1 MNTSPASPPALP
13 PPTTTTAPS
22 PAVVEDESRQLSV
35 YTGPNLNNPPNVSFS
50 QYHCLTA
57 APVSQFTMISPTDT
71 TQRFS
76 NFKDLNIS
84 SGHRFLPT
92 DRVLIVDYLM
102 KKVKNQRLSHNII
115 IEDNIYKY
123 NPWDLAAKYEPQEEH
138 QWYFFTS
145 RDRKYAKGNRPN
157 RAAGD
162 GFWKATGVE
171 KKIYNN
177 KKELIGAKSPL
188 VFFKGKP
195 PKGNKTNWLMHEYL
209 VDNSPPSSSS
219 NNMRLNDCVLCKIY
233 KKVGKSKQDHFGND
247 DNLDISQRLNIIPA
261 NRVVEFQNQ
270 PVNNV
275 AATCGITYSDMV
287 DPPLGFEDDDA
298 TYPLLG
304 FEDDNDMWNMPDLC
318 VDRGYQSTGDL
329 GDILIESANLLK
341 KEKKPS
347 VWDDNIFR

>member
-1 MNTSPASPPALP
+1 MNTSPASPPASP
-13 PPTTTTAPS
+13 PPTAAPS
-22 PAVVEDESRQLSV
+22 PAVVDDESRQLSV
-35 YTGPNLNNPPNVSFS
+35 YTGPNPNNPPNVSFS

-57 APVSQFTMISPTDT
+57 APVSQCTMISPTDT

-76 NFKDLNIS
+76 AFKELNLS
-84 SGHRFLPT
+84 PGYRFVPT

-102 KKVKNQRLSHNII
+102 KKVQNQRLSHHDII

-123 NPWDLAAKYEPQEEH
+123 NPWDLAVKYKPQEGH

-177 KKELIGAKSPL
+177 KKDLIGVKSPL

-195 PKGNKTNWLMHEYL
+195 PKGDKTNWLMHEYL
-209 VDNSPPSSSS
+209 VDKSPPRSSS

-233 KKVGKSKQDHFGND
+233 KKVSKSKQDHSGND
-247 DNLDISQRLNIIPA
+247 VNLDISQLMNIIPN
-261 NRVVEFQNQ
+261 NRVVEYQNQ
-270 PVNNV
+270 PINNV

-298 TYPLLG
+298 TNPLLG
-304 FEDDNDMWNMPDLC
+304 FEDDDDMWNMPDLC
-318 VDRGYQSTGDL
+318 VDRGYQSTGNL
-329 GDILIESANLLK
+329 EDILIESANLLE
-341 KEKKPS
+341 KEKKP
-347 VWDDNIFR
+347 

>member
-1 MNTSPASPPALP
+1 
-13 PPTTTTAPS
+13 
-22 PAVVEDESRQLSV
+22 
-35 YTGPNLNNPPNVSFS
+35 
-50 QYHCLTA
+50 
-57 APVSQFTMISPTDT
+57 
-71 TQRFS
+71 
-76 NFKDLNIS
+76 
-84 SGHRFLPT
+84 
-92 DRVLIVDYLM
+92 M

-123 NPWDLAAKYEPQEEH
+123 NPWDLA
-138 QWYFFTS
+138 
-145 RDRKYAKGNRPN
+145 
-157 RAAGD
+157 
-162 GFWKATGVE
+162 
-171 KKIYNN
+171 
-177 KKELIGAKSPL
+177 
-188 VFFKGKP
+188 GKP
-195 PKGNKTNWLMHEYL
+195 PKGDKTNWLMHEYL
-209 VDNSPPSSSS
+209 VDNSPPSSSV
-219 NNMRLNDCVLCKIY
+219 NNMRLNDCILCKIY

-247 DNLDISQRLNIIPA
+247 VNLDISQRMNIIPD
-261 NRVVEFQNQ
+261 NRVVEYQNQ

-347 VWDDNIFR
+347 VWRDDNIFSWIYNKAIEVPHQVILHYELCANGGRSGVKTKDIAQELQSILQQRCGVDEKLETRKYLTSRKMVRNAIEKSLANLKAKVVNNGYEGMAALLAF